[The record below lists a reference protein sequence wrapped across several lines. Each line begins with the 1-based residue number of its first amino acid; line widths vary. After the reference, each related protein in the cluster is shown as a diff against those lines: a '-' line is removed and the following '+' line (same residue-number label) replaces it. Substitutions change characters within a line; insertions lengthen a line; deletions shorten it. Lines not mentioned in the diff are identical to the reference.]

1 MAWNNNNLSDSQYTK
16 QLRYYQ
22 STEEMDILKKEIEKI
37 KSPHASVKHK
47 EKKKGVMGRILGI
60 FRIF

>member
-1 MAWNNNNLSDSQYTK
+1 MAWNNNNLSDSQYVK

-22 STEEMDILKKEIEKI
+22 STEEMGELKKEIKKI
-37 KSPHASVKHK
+37 KNSHRSDSKN
-47 EKKKGVMGRILGI
+47 KKKGVMGRILGI